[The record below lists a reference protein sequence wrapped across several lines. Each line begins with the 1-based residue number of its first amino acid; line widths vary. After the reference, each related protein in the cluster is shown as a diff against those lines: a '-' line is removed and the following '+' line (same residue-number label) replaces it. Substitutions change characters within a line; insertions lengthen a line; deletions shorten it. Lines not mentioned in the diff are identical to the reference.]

1 MIQFFL
7 NLCYSLVGVADIVA
21 AGVAI
26 VVVAV
31 AYSWLISRLRSVMVE
46 IHPLHFVLVLVQLQ
60 QQVVAR
66 YVEVFHDEKVQVLMS
81 VDQVFY
87 TL

>member
-31 AYSWLISRLRSVMVE
+31 AYSWLISRLRLVMVE
-46 IHPLHFVLVLVQLQ
+46 IDPLHFVLVLVQLQ